1 MIHLPKNSNSVP
13 IHSPLPPFA
22 SVENTN
28 EVISKHIGNQT
39 VLVTI
44 DIHFTDKNAREITQ
58 NVLYVPPNKK
68 VIQFWNNVSVNK

>member
-1 MIHLPKNSNSVP
+1 MIHLPKNYNSVI
-13 IHSPLPPFA
+13 IHSPLPPFS

-44 DIHFTDKNAREITQ
+44 DIYFMDKNARDISQ
-58 NVLYVPPNKK
+58 NILYVPPN
-68 VIQFWNNVSVNK
+68 